1 MTGHCTESPGSCVSV
16 HESIGVTRVVVDFLK
31 LLIIKVYNRLIRN
44 LNTLPKMSGNVEST
58 KKWRIFLTETGH
70 FAILPKTAAVWL
82 VTGDMERAW
91 MEVVVAKSMYYRSI
105 CLVN

>member
-1 MTGHCTESPGSCVSV
+1 MTGHCTESPGSCVNV
-16 HESIGVTRVVVDFLK
+16 HESIGVTRVVVDFPK
-31 LLIIKVYNRLIRN
+31 LLIITVYNRLVRN
-44 LNTLPKMSGNVEST
+44 LNMLSKMSGKVEST

-82 VTGDMERAW
+82 VAGDMERAW
-91 MEVVVAKSMYYRSI
+91 MEVVVSKSMYCRSI

>member
-1 MTGHCTESPGSCVSV
+1 
-16 HESIGVTRVVVDFLK
+16 
-31 LLIIKVYNRLIRN
+31 
-44 LNTLPKMSGNVEST
+44 MSNNVEST
-58 KKWRIFLTETGH
+58 KNYRIFLTEAGQ

-91 MEVVVAKSMYYRSI
+91 MEVVVATSMYCRGI